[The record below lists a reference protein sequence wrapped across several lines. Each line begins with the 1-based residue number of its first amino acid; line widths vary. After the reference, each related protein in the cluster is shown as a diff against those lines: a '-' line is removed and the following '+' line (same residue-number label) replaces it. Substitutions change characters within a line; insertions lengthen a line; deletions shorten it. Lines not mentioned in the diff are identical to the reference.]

1 MFLLIYHR
9 KERFIKLY
17 TILTLIVFS
26 LTIFISVILCFGK
39 ERILMTIIIR
49 NAEIKDASA
58 IAPLIYDAI
67 GDIANN
73 LTGQNVPQKILASLE
88 QLVTETTNRH
98 SYLNTYV
105 AEKNDEILGIV
116 VLYDGLLGDKLD
128 RQLEEQLAKKG
139 IHITLDAE
147 AHMDEYYIDTICVS
161 KDARGLGI
169 GTRLLQFAEQKGK
182 QLGYSKISLNV
193 ELEKIDAR
201 RLYERMGYSTT
212 ESWTIIN
219 EPFHHMV
226 KSL

>member
-1 MFLLIYHR
+1 
-9 KERFIKLY
+9 
-17 TILTLIVFS
+17 
-26 LTIFISVILCFGK
+26 
-39 ERILMTIIIR
+39 MTIIIR
-49 NAEIKDASA
+49 NAEIKDAAA

-73 LTGQNVPQKILASLE
+73 LTGQDVPQKILASL
-88 QLVTETTNRH
+88 
-98 SYLNTYV
+98 
-105 AEKNDEILGIV
+105 
-116 VLYDGLLGDKLD
+116 D
-128 RQLEEQLAKKG
+128 RQLEAQLAERG
-139 IHITLDAE
+139 IHITLDVE

-161 KDARGLGI
+161 KEARGLGI

>member
-1 MFLLIYHR
+1 
-9 KERFIKLY
+9 
-17 TILTLIVFS
+17 
-26 LTIFISVILCFGK
+26 
-39 ERILMTIIIR
+39 MTIIIR
-49 NAEIKDASA
+49 NAVIKDAKT

-73 LTGQNVPQKILASLE
+73 LTGQDEPPKILVSLE

-98 SYLNTYV
+98 SYLNTFV
-105 AEKNDEILGIV
+105 AEKNGEILGIV
-116 VLYDGLLGDKLD
+116 VLYDGLLGYKLD
-128 RQLEEQLAKKG
+128 RQLEAQLAERG
-139 IHITLDAE
+139 MHITLDAE
-147 AHMDEYYIDTICVS
+147 AHKDEYYIDTICVT
-161 KDARGLGI
+161 KEARGLGI
-169 GTRLLQFAEQKGK
+169 GTRLLQFAEQQGR

-193 ELEKIDAR
+193 ELEKSDAR